1 MTDMII
7 VYMPAVLSLAGSV
20 LFLWLMNWMLLAR
33 HETLGAQARLPRQL
47 LMLALTLVTLLILII
62 LFPMTDSTRG
72 QVITLLS
79 VVITGVI
86 ALSSTSFVANVMAG
100 LMLQVV
106 KSFNPGD
113 FIRVGERM
121 GRVTERGL
129 FHVEIQTEDRD
140 LTTIPNLHLATSPVT
155 VVHST
160 GTIISAEL
168 SLGYD
173 ISRTKIE
180 ELLKKA
186 AIQAELQ
193 DAFVLII
200 SLNDFSITYRAS
212 GFLSEVKNLITA
224 RSNLKKC
231 VLDVLHENDIEIVSP
246 SFMNQRILAP
256 NRKTIPYEN
265 NLPEDLS
272 KVTNVTPEEIIFDKA
287 EVAAESEDLRVE
299 IDKLNNKITELT
311 QSKKG
316 LTKEEKQD
324 IDLNIE
330 IVERK
335 IKKISSD
342 LKDKEGNETK

>member
-1 MTDMII
+1 
-7 VYMPAVLSLAGSV
+7 MPAAIGLAGSV
-20 LFLWLMNWMLLAR
+20 IFLWLMNWVLLAR
-33 HETLGAQARLPRQL
+33 YETLGAQARLPRQL

-72 QVITLLS
+72 QIITLLS

-140 LTTIPNLHLATSPVT
+140 LTTIPNLHLATNPVT

-160 GTIISAEL
+160 GTIISADL

-173 ISRTKIE
+173 VSHTKVE
-180 ELLKKA
+180 ELLKQA
-186 AIQAELQ
+186 AIQAGLK
-193 DAFVLII
+193 DAFVLVI

-224 RSNLKKC
+224 RSNLKKH
-231 VLDVLHENDIEIVSP
+231 VLDVLHENDVEIVSP
-246 SFMNQRILAP
+246 SFMNQRQLTP
-256 NRKTIPYEN
+256 NTKTIPLKN
-265 NLPEDLS
+265 KLS
-272 KVTNVTPEEIIFDKA
+272 NSLSIDDVTPEEIIFDKA

-299 IDKLNNKITELT
+299 IDKLNDKVTELT

-342 LKDKEGNETK
+342 LKDKEDNETK

>member
-1 MTDMII
+1 
-7 VYMPAVLSLAGSV
+7 MPAAIGLAGSV
-20 LFLWLMNWMLLAR
+20 IFLWLMNWVLLAR
-33 HETLGAQARLPRQL
+33 YETLGAQARLPRQL

-140 LTTIPNLHLATSPVT
+140 LTTIPNLHLATNPVT

-173 ISRTKIE
+173 VSHTKVE
-180 ELLKKA
+180 ELLKQA
-186 AIQAELQ
+186 AIQAGLQ
-193 DAFVLII
+193 DAFVLVI

-224 RSNLKKC
+224 RSNLKKH
-231 VLDVLHENDIEIVSP
+231 VLDVLHENDVEIVSP
-246 SFMNQRILAP
+246 SFMNQRQLTP
-256 NRKTIPYEN
+256 NTKTIPLKN
-265 NLPEDLS
+265 KLS
-272 KVTNVTPEEIIFDKA
+272 NSLSIDDVTPEEIIFDKA

-299 IDKLNNKITELT
+299 IDKLNDKVTELT

-316 LTKEEKQD
+316 LTKEEKHD

-342 LKDKEGNETK
+342 LKDKKDNETK

>member
-1 MTDMII
+1 
-7 VYMPAVLSLAGSV
+7 MPAVLGLAGSI
-20 LFLWLMNWMLLAR
+20 LILWLMNWVLLAR

-47 LMLALTLVTLLILII
+47 IMLSLTVATLLMLII
-62 LFPMTDSTRG
+62 LFPMADSTRG
-72 QVITLLS
+72 QVITLLG

-140 LTTIPNLHLATSPVT
+140 LTTIPNLHLATNPVT

-173 ISRTKIE
+173 VAHTKIE

-186 AIQAELQ
+186 ANQAGLQ

-200 SLNDFSITYRAS
+200 SLNDFSITYRAA

-224 RSNLKKC
+224 RSNLKRC

-246 SFMNQRILAP
+246 AFMNQRLLTP
-256 NRKTIPYEN
+256 DRKTIPDDESS
-265 NLPEDLS
+265 EHLS
-272 KVTNVTPEEIIFDKA
+272 MVNNVTPEEIIFDKA
-287 EVAAESEDLRVE
+287 EVAAESETLRAE
-299 IDKLNNKITELT
+299 IDKLSEKKVELAR
-311 QSKKG
+311 SKKG
-316 LTKEEKQD
+316 LSKKEKTEVDSD
-324 IDLNIE
+324 IENIE
-330 IVERK
+330 RK
-335 IKKISSD
+335 MAKINNDIKTITD
-342 LKDKEGNETK
+342 ENEAI

>member
-1 MTDMII
+1 MM
-7 VYMPAVLSLAGSV
+7 VYMPAVLGLAGSI
-20 LFLWLMNWMLLAR
+20 LFLWLMNWVLLAR
-33 HETLGAQARLPRQL
+33 HETLGAQSRLPRQL
-47 LMLALTLVTLLILII
+47 VMLALTVATLLMLII

-129 FHVEIQTEDRD
+129 FHIEIQTEDRD
-140 LTTIPNLHLATSPVT
+140 LTTIPNLHLATNPVT

-173 ISRTKIE
+173 ISHTKIE
-180 ELLKKA
+180 ELLKQA
-186 AIQAELQ
+186 ANQAGLQ

-200 SLNDFSITYRAS
+200 SLNDYSITYRAS

-224 RSNLKKC
+224 RSNLKKR

-246 SFMNQRILAP
+246 SFMNQRVLAP
-256 NRKTIPYEN
+256 NRKTIPH
-265 NLPEDLS
+265 EDQLS
-272 KVTNVTPEEIIFDKA
+272 VHLSMANNVTPEEIIFDKA
-287 EVAAESEDLRVE
+287 DVAAESENLRVE
-299 IDKLNNKITELT
+299 IEKLNEKIIELT

-316 LTKEEKQD
+316 LSKDEKKNVD
-324 IDLNIE
+324 SDIE
-330 IVERK
+330 IIERK
-335 IKKISSD
+335 MKKISSD
-342 LKDKEGNETK
+342 LKDKVDNESM